1 MQMLGEKSRDA
12 ARKMG
17 DPSEGLLDITLEIN
31 DREPSKNFRERHN
44 LASCY
49 RIASSM
55 ENKALSREA
64 DGDITGAIESMRT
77 VLELRRAHVR
87 KKGEAKRD
95 TTASKERLADSLE
108 TYARLVLMTGATQLA
123 EASLHEAQTLY
134 ESCGKTTNDENARQ
148 TQSEWR
154 LRRQ

>member
-1 MQMLGEKSRDA
+1 MLGEKSRLA

-17 DPSEGLLDITLEIN
+17 DPSEGVLDTTLEVN
-31 DREPSKNFRERHN
+31 DYEQSNTFKDKHN

-55 ENKALSREA
+55 ENKAHNLESK
-64 DGDITGAIESMRT
+64 GDIKGAIDSMRT

-95 TTASKERLADSLE
+95 TSTSKEKLADSLE
-108 TYARLVLMTGATQLA
+108 TYARLVQMTGAAQLA
-123 EASLHEAQTLY
+123 AASLHEAQALY
-134 ESCGKTTNDENARQ
+134 KACGKATNDENVRQ